1 MNLSPVGVDV
11 AAKHRQRGAPGATE
25 VAEMKYLDDEQYVFR
40 EGDAATGLYV
50 AVFFFMQRQL
60 ISGSCTPVADY

>member
-50 AVFFFMQRQL
+50 AVFFFMQ
-60 ISGSCTPVADY
+60 